1 MLNKQ
6 VNFRIST
13 MKKLPDLAHE
23 KLIYINGGYGGSV
36 KTETH
41 FQRECSILGCF
52 GQSGIHRKKIETAIS
67 ML

>member
-6 VNFRIST
+6 VNFQIST
-13 MKKLPDLAHE
+13 MKKLSDLAHE

-41 FQRECSILGCF
+41 LQREFSTYIGLHSSI
-52 GQSGIHRKKIETAIS
+52 KI
-67 ML
+67 MLLMFLN